1 VKRLIIALAFSF
13 FTSSGFSQDALS
25 ILQSV
30 LDGVMSSISNGQNPG
45 ASGTDLWSIF
55 DLGGGSSSDWSSL
68 GIDFGLGGSGA
79 FGEGGIFNGGVGG
92 RVAGLMGF
100 DEIHNDGSM
109 NSNVTW
115 AIFHTTRSIHPS
127 IRERQEKIMNKQ
139 DSINMRIYQLYL
151 LEEKT
156 RDYLSTKQND
166 AVEIEEITYVLNIAN
181 DIKNNF
187 IAIGNLKDKDPAIKA
202 KYDKLALTVFERSAR
217 MYLKIQN
224 FARVDGNR
232 NLLNNQNRNAIIIDT
247 VQELRELRGISL
259 MTLKQCEVVQYAS
272 AIENAV
278 KMR

>member
-1 VKRLIIALAFSF
+1 MKRLIFVFVFSIA
-13 FTSSGFSQDALS
+13 TSSGFAQDALS
-25 ILQSV
+25 ILQGV
-30 LDGVMSSISNGQNPG
+30 LDGVMSSISNGQNLG
-45 ASGTDLWSIF
+45 SSGTNLWDIF
-55 DLGGGSSSDWSSL
+55 DLGGGGSSDWSSL

-79 FGEGGIFNGGVGG
+79 FGKGGIFNGVFGGLLAGV
-92 RVAGLMGF
+92 MGF
-100 DEIHNDGSM
+100 DEIHNDASM
-109 NSNVTW
+109 NSNITW
-115 AIFHTTRSIHPS
+115 AIVHTKNIHQSIK
-127 IRERQEKIMNKQ
+127 EKQEKIMSKQ

-156 RDYLSTKQND
+156 REYLSTKQND
-166 AVEIEEITYVLNIAN
+166 AVEIEEISYVLNIAN

-202 KYDKLALTVFERSAR
+202 KYEKLTLTVFERSAR

-272 AIENAV
+272 EIENAV
-278 KMR
+278 KLR

>member
-1 VKRLIIALAFSF
+1 MVVLVFSF
-13 FTSSGFSQDALS
+13 VTSSGFAQDALG

-30 LDGVMSSISNGQNPG
+30 LDGVMSSISSGQNPG
-45 ASGTDLWSIF
+45 SSGTSLWDMF
-55 DLGGGSSSDWSSL
+55 DLEGGGPSDWSSP
-68 GIDFGLGGSGA
+68 GIDIGLGGSGA
-79 FGEGGIFNGGVGG
+79 FSEGGIFNGGFGG
-92 RVAGLMGF
+92 LLSGLMGF
-100 DEIHNDGSM
+100 DEIHNDASM
-109 NSNVTW
+109 NSNITW
-115 AIFHTTRSIHPS
+115 AIIHTKNIHES
-127 IRERQEKIMNKQ
+127 IRERQEKIMSKQ
-139 DSINMRIYQLYL
+139 DSINNRIYQLYL

-202 KYDKLALTVFERSAR
+202 KYDKLTVTVFERSAR

-272 AIENAV
+272 AIENAI
-278 KMR
+278 KLR